1 MKIQVHNEIDNI
13 NLSRNSLTE
22 LTRWLCNKIKLPIE
36 TLDII
41 FTDDENLRDMHEHY
55 LDNKDYTD
63 VMAFNLGT
71 EDAIEGEIY
80 ISGDR
85 AQDNTL
91 RYDVPLEVEICRLII
106 HACLHLAGYE
116 DNNESNRQR
125 MKKKE
130 EDFLSIVSKKFLN

>member
-13 NLSRNSLTE
+13 NLSREKLTE
-22 LTRWLCNKIKLPIE
+22 LTGWLCDEIKLPIE

-41 FTDDENLRDMHEHY
+41 FTDDEKLREMHEKF
-55 LDNKDYTD
+55 LDDKDYTD
-63 VMAFNLGT
+63 VMTFNLGT
-71 EDAIEGEIY
+71 EDVIEGEIF
-80 ISGDR
+80 ISSDR
-85 AQDNTL
+85 AQENAL
-91 RYDVPLEVEICRLII
+91 RYDVSLEVEICRLII

>member
-13 NLSRNSLTE
+13 NLSREKLIE
-22 LTRWLCNKIKLPIE
+22 LTGWLCDEIKLPIE

-41 FTDDENLRDMHEHY
+41 FTDDEKLREMHENY
-55 LDNKDYTD
+55 LDDKDYTD
-63 VMAFNLGT
+63 VMTFNLGT
-71 EDAIEGEIY
+71 EDVIEGEIF
-80 ISGDR
+80 ISSVR
-85 AQDNTL
+85 AQENAL
-91 RYDVPLEVEICRLII
+91 RYNVSLEVEICRLII

-130 EDFLSIVSKKFLN
+130 ENFLSIVSKNFLN

>member
-13 NLSRNSLTE
+13 NLSREKLIE
-22 LTRWLCNKIKLPIE
+22 LTGWLCDEIKLPIE
-36 TLDII
+36 TLEII
-41 FTDDENLRDMHEHY
+41 FTDDEKLREMHEKF
-55 LDNKDYTD
+55 LDDKDYTD
-63 VMAFNLGT
+63 VMTFNLGT
-71 EDAIEGEIY
+71 EDVIEGEIF
-80 ISGDR
+80 ISSDR
-85 AQDNTL
+85 AQENAL
-91 RYDVPLEVEICRLII
+91 RYDVSLEVEICRLII

>member
-22 LTRWLCNKIKLPIE
+22 LTGCLCIKIKLPIE
-36 TLDII
+36 TFYII

-55 LDNKDYTD
+55 LDDKDYTD
-63 VMAFNLGT
+63 VMAFNIGT

-80 ISGDR
+80 ISSDR
-85 AQDNTL
+85 AQDNAL
-91 RYDVPLEVEICRLII
+91 RYEVPLEVEICRLII

-116 DNNESNRQR
+116 DNNDSNRQR

-130 EDFLSIVSKKFLN
+130 EDFLSIVLKKLIN